1 MVEEERPMKFSKAT
15 ASELGALIA
24 EALHEGGDVAARG
37 GALRVF
43 YAIQNA
49 VLIEENGTY
58 QALTNA
64 FRARIREL
72 EPSKRTA

>member
-1 MVEEERPMKFSKAT
+1 MKMSKET
-15 ASELGALIA
+15 AAELGALIA
-24 EALHEGGDVAARG
+24 ESMHEGGDVAARG

>member
-1 MVEEERPMKFSKAT
+1 MKFSKAT

-43 YAIQNA
+43 YAIQDA
-49 VLIEENGTY
+49 LATEQYPTYRVLTD
-58 QALTNA
+58 A
-64 FRARIREL
+64 FRNRIKEL
-72 EPSKRTA
+72 EPLERTAK

>member
-1 MVEEERPMKFSKAT
+1 MELNKRTAT
-15 ASELGALIA
+15 ELGTLIA

-58 QALTNA
+58 KALTDA
-64 FRARIREL
+64 FRDRIREL
-72 EPSKRTA
+72 EPR

>member
-1 MVEEERPMKFSKAT
+1 MKLNKRT
-15 ASELGALIA
+15 ANELGILIA

-37 GALRVF
+37 GALRVL

-49 VLIEENGTY
+49 VAVEEYQTY
-58 QALTNA
+58 RVLTDA

-72 EPSKRTA
+72 EPR

>member
-1 MVEEERPMKFSKAT
+1 MKMSKET
-15 ASELGALIA
+15 AAELGALIA
-24 EALHEGGDVAARG
+24 EAMHEGGDVAARG

-43 YAIQNA
+43 YAIQDA
-49 VLIEENGTY
+49 LIVEETSAHSKLLPIT

>member
-1 MVEEERPMKFSKAT
+1 MELNKRT
-15 ASELGALIA
+15 ANELGTLIA
-24 EALHEGGDVAARG
+24 EALHEGSDVAARG

-58 QALTNA
+58 KALTDA

-72 EPSKRTA
+72 EPR

>member
-1 MVEEERPMKFSKAT
+1 MKMSKET
-15 ASELGALIA
+15 AAELGALIA
-24 EALHEGGDVAARG
+24 VSMHEGGDVAARG

-43 YAIQNA
+43 YAIQDA
-49 VLIEENGTY
+49 LIAEEAPANGKRLPIT

>member
-1 MVEEERPMKFSKAT
+1 MKFSKRT

-37 GALRVF
+37 GALRVL
-43 YAIQNA
+43 YAIQDA
-49 VLIEENGTY
+49 VAVEEYSTY
-58 QALTNA
+58 RALTDA

-72 EPSKRTA
+72 EPL